1 MLFTVRKSKVAGF
14 RVKADGSVEDFE
26 TIIDR
31 HYSDLVRATNSVR
44 RLLHDNLITVTDVEK
59 LPVERYFV
67 DDATFYE
74 VAERI
79 K

>member
-1 MLFTVRKSKVAGF
+1 MLITVRKSKVIGF
-14 RVKADGSVEDFE
+14 RVKADGSVEDFKA
-26 TIIDR
+26 IIDR
-31 HYSDLVRATNSVR
+31 HYTDLVRATNSVR
-44 RLLHDNLITVTDVEK
+44 RLLHDNLITVTGVEK

-74 VAERI
+74 VAERV